1 MYNLY
6 INDAPETKQIL
17 TLFADNIFIC
27 ATYREE
33 MYVIRRLQLRPVSVE
48 YWCEVLNITINV
60 YKIQAVYF
68 CRGYGSVEFD
78 HALTGRIIPCLIYVS
93 CMSVIF
99 IERLHERLIQNLY
112 IYIA

>member
-68 CRGYGSVEFD
+68 CRGYGPVEFD
-78 HALTGRIIPCLIYVS
+78 HALTGRIIPCLICQLYE
-93 CMSVIF
+93 C
-99 IERLHERLIQNLY
+99 NLY
-112 IYIA
+112 